1 MRNNVRFPLMALGLL
16 ALLTVLWGGLVRL
29 GWPWPV
35 PLPTLFMAH
44 GPLMVCGFLGTLIG
58 VERAMVMCPVSAACL
73 VSGRVAR
80 GATGHTVPRWCCCP
94 YARLP

>member
-1 MRNNVRFPLMALGLL
+1 MQGMRRAAPCRPLRCQEACRCATDVRFPLMALGLL

-73 VSGRVAR
+73 V
-80 GATGHTVPRWCCCP
+80 
-94 YARLP
+94 